1 MSKRFDASLSKL
13 KAFCASVSC
22 LSCFDNTI
30 KDDSKFFSLNIGKIY
45 ELKAFCYNV
54 SLDTSFFSVNVDKN
68 TKKKFSLFAFLV
80 SL

>member
-30 KDDSKFFSLNIGKIY
+30 KDDAKFFSLNIGKIY

-54 SLDTSFFSVNVDKN
+54 SLDTSFNATDAKI
-68 TKKKFSLFAFLV
+68 LFCEC
-80 SL
+80 